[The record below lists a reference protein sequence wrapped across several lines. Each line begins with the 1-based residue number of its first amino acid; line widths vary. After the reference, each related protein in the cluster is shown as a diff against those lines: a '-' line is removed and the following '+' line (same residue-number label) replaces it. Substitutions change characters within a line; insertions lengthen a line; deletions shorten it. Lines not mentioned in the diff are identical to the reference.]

1 MNPAGEIGGALRTRQ
16 DIGTAA
22 LRLATGLA
30 ARALALTPLAVTQFH
45 LDLALARL
53 LRRHPEI
60 VRRLSSTEERRALV
74 VPSDLPVAF
83 LVRCVPGR
91 LFMTVVRKTGSP
103 GAGAPAADAPAADA
117 TISGPI
123 AAILDMATG
132 EDDGDALFFSR
143 IVKVEGDTEVA
154 VALRNAIDS
163 AAIDLLTDF
172 LPAPLLKAPFVSS
185 GVEALRRF
193 AAGFTPDR
201 ARRAPLQ
208 EPSW

>member
-1 MNPAGEIGGALRTRQ
+1 MRTRQ

-45 LDLALARL
+45 LDLALTRL

-91 LFMTVVRKTGSP
+91 LFMTVVRKTGAPS
-103 GAGAPAADAPAADA
+103 AGALAADA

-193 AAGFTPDR
+193 AAGFAPDR
-201 ARRAPLQ
+201 ARRAPLR

>member
-1 MNPAGEIGGALRTRQ
+1 MRTRQ

-22 LRLATGLA
+22 LRLSTDLV
-30 ARALALTPLAVTQFH
+30 ARVLALAPLAVTQFH
-45 LDLALARL
+45 LDLALTRL

-83 LVRCVPGR
+83 LVRCVPGG
-91 LFMTVVRKTGSP
+91 LFMTVVRKTGAP
-103 GAGAPAADAPAADA
+103 GAGAPAADA

-143 IVKVEGDTEVA
+143 IVKIEGDTEVA

-172 LPAPLLKAPFVSS
+172 LPAPLLKAPFVSL

-193 AAGFTPDR
+193 AAGFAPDR
-201 ARRAPLQ
+201 ARRAPLR

>member
-1 MNPAGEIGGALRTRQ
+1 MRTRQ

-45 LDLALARL
+45 LDLALTRL

-91 LFMTVVRKTGSP
+91 LFMTVVRKTGS
-103 GAGAPAADAPAADA
+103 PAADA

-193 AAGFTPDR
+193 AAGFAPDR
-201 ARRAPLQ
+201 ARRAPLR

>member
-1 MNPAGEIGGALRTRQ
+1 MRTRQ
-16 DIGTAA
+16 EIGTAA
-22 LRLATGLA
+22 LRLSTDLA
-30 ARALALTPLAVTQFH
+30 ARALALAPLAVTQFH

-60 VRRLSSTEERRALV
+60 VRRLPWAEERRALV
-74 VPSDLPVAF
+74 IPSDLPVAF

-91 LFMTVVRKTGSP
+91 LFMTVTRK
-103 GAGAPAADAPAADA
+103 AGAPAADA

-143 IVKVEGDTEVA
+143 IVKIEGDTEVA
-154 VALRNAIDS
+154 VALRNAIDA
-163 AAIDLLTDF
+163 AAIDLFTDF
-172 LPAPLLKAPFVSS
+172 LPAPLLKAPLVSS
-185 GVEALRRF
+185 GIEALRRF
-193 AAGFTPDR
+193 AAGFAPDR
-201 ARRAPLQ
+201 TRRAPLQ